1 MTHGFARTL
10 PVQPQPIGRL
20 PGRNCSNVTDIL
32 VWKRPLTSAS
42 PLPQPWWA
50 GRLRDPRLAATLL
63 DSSLQL
69 EFIKPLS
76 ARYDGHHEMV
86 DFGLSS
92 TDRQAPPGKGRADDQ
107 PQNADFEH

>member
-1 MTHGFARTL
+1 VEEAAYFS
-10 PVQPQPIGRL
+10 Q
-20 PGRNCSNVTDIL
+20 
-32 VWKRPLTSAS
+32 SAS
-42 PLPQPWWA
+42 PALVG